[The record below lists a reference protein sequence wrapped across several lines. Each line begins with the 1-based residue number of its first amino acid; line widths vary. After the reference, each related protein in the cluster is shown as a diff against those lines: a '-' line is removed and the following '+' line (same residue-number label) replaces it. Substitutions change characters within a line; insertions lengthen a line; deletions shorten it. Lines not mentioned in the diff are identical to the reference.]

1 MSTQHTVSGLSDKV
15 WRDMLFLHSLDGEDP
30 NHRIGS
36 PDVLRAIHIMAR
48 IEHQMSY
55 RALASELSCFVFKR
69 RFAVPDI
76 TVAGGGDSEQSA
88 RSYFEA
94 FIESVT
100 PRHSEKVAAEQ
111 TNLPTLSGG
120 DVTLADSPG
129 VMPEAALASVVVPGD
144 AKRASEEV
152 DRGDC
157 EPLSF
162 YIDRFGRPR
171 DHSRHLLNLAAGTD
185 AGVQIRHVGDG
196 ARSQLHRAQLLFN
209 EQDAT
214 LTVSGLPVD
223 VDAQTLRLRIGSV
236 LLRPAENSSKST
248 AVFSVRDAWTHGD
261 EGSTHKVA
269 ELLEPGIARAIEE
282 RLKSQG

>member
-1 MSTQHTVSGLSDKV
+1 MTYPERLYGAPFDAWNAVMHVDSLSANSTSESISPEDCMRL
-15 WRDMLFLHSLDGEDP
+15 RDMRIRKVHDISFRRSLSLQSRLLLAGRFEFPDLTADGAGDPTRCAAAFVSFL
-30 NHRIGS
+30 IGL
-36 PDVLRAIHIMAR
+36 V
-48 IEHQMSY
+48 
-55 RALASELSCFVFKR
+55 V
-69 RFAVPDI
+69 
-76 TVAGGGDSEQSA
+76 
-88 RSYFEA
+88 
-94 FIESVT
+94 
-100 PRHSEKVAAEQ
+100 EQ
-111 TNLPTLSGG
+111 THVSS
-120 DVTLADSPG
+120 DSRVLQGP
-129 VMPEAALASVVVPGD
+129 AAPVVRCEVDNPHMLNVSVIPGD

-185 AGVQIRHVGDG
+185 AGIQIRHVGDG
-196 ARSQLHRAQLLFN
+196 ARSQLHRAQLSFN

-236 LLRPAENSSKST
+236 LLRPAENSSKSM

-261 EGSTHKVA
+261 EGSTHEVA